1 MYFGAQILKELGADM
16 EGLETLDQ
24 IAKADVDPKSRPSGL
39 LDNKIRVDELEQ
51 IGQGF

>member
-24 IAKADVDPKSRPSGL
+24 IAKADVDQKSRPSGL